1 MITINKFGF
10 NNMFSYGEDN
20 IFEVSEPVTQLVGP
34 NGHGKSSIPG
44 ILEELLYNKNSR
56 GIKKADIP
64 NRYTGIK
71 GYSGYVE
78 LTIDQDTYRLEKIVN
93 TITKVK
99 LLKNGVDVS
108 GHTTTQTYKD
118 LENLLGMDFSTFT
131 KLVYQSMVSSL
142 DFLSA
147 TDANRK
153 KFLISLLGLSK
164 YVEAEKTLKEAVRS
178 AKDDVATV
186 QGALGVIKGWLQKN
200 SLIPEVQQPCIVPEF
215 DNDKE
220 VVLLVK
226 QSELANITEHNSLV
240 KYNISVIQD
249 YENVMANQVDVAVD
263 NTCGLDSA
271 RAASQEISTK
281 VAALKAAEK
290 IAKKDR
296 DIVAAIK
303 ENCHACGHTL
313 EVGNKAEM
321 LASADAVLSA
331 RTADVTSIAADVELA
346 TQALKVEKSLNI
358 KYKSYETFTNQSN
371 NAAAKLD
378 STKPTDL
385 RDLDQLTKTIKQL
398 KTDILSQKS
407 QIKLAQEDNAKVI
420 ASNATIEFQKEQL
433 NKFTEE
439 LTENESKLSQ
449 AQILLARTDVLANAM
464 GNKGLISYKIES
476 MVKVF
481 EELINKYLQ
490 VLADGE
496 FALSFGIEDT
506 KLALK
511 VHKGGHTVDIKSL
524 SSGEFNKVNTA
535 TLLAV
540 RKLMTSI
547 SKVDINLLFLDEV
560 VSVLDEQGKNTLI
573 EVLLRENNL
582 NSIVVSHGY
591 THPLADVISVIK
603 ENNISRLDNE

>member
-64 NRYTGIK
+64 NRYTDIK

-249 YENVMANQVDVAVD
+249 YENVMANQVDAAVD
-263 NTCGLDSA
+263 NTCGLESA

-385 RDLDQLTKTIKQL
+385 RDLDQLT

-560 VSVLDEQGKNTLI
+560 VSVL
-573 EVLLRENNL
+573 